1 MDEYQKK
8 HDSGKPVWM
17 EQVETVVDDQK
28 ISGMLFHL
36 DHSHIE
42 VLITSPIYGFSLGSR
57 MNGFAQSV
65 TGGFNSPHGHRQAVK
80 HLKTLYIEHKEYA
93 AIVQAKREKEAEE
106 LARTMG
112 SEDIS

>member
-1 MDEYQKK
+1 MNEYQKK

-42 VLITSPIYGFSLGSR
+42 VLITSPIYGFTLGSR
-57 MNGFAQSV
+57 MNGFCQSV
-65 TGGFNSPHGHRQAVK
+65 TGGFNSPHGYRQAVK
-80 HLKTLYIEHKEYA
+80 HLQTLYLRHKDYA
-93 AIVQAKREKEAEE
+93 AIIKAEDEKEAEE
-106 LARTMG
+106 LARTMS
-112 SEDIS
+112 SEKIS